1 MAVTL
6 TRWTLDDYHRMIEAG
21 LFVNRRVELLNG
33 LVVEMAPEGPD
44 HADLSTDADE
54 LFVEQAQGRYRVRVA
69 KPMTIAATG
78 SEPEPDIALVKR
90 KSYRQGH
97 PAPADVY
104 LIIEF
109 SNTTLAKDTDEKRRV
124 YAAAGIQ
131 DYWVANLKDGE
142 LIIYR
147 QPIDGDYQV
156 EQRLRQGAVA
166 PLAFPDITV
175 AVDSLI

>member
-6 TRWTLDDYHRMIEAG
+6 TRWTLDDYHRMIDAG

-44 HADLSTDADE
+44 HAELSTDADE
-54 LFVEQAQGRYRVRVA
+54 FFVQQANGRYRVRVA
-69 KPMTIAATG
+69 KPMTIAAIG
-78 SEPEPDIALVKR
+78 SEPEPDIALVKG

-109 SNTTLAKDTDEKRRV
+109 SNTTLAKDTDEKRRA
-124 YAAAGIQ
+124 YAAAGIE

-142 LIIYR
+142 LIVYR
-147 QPIDGDYQV
+147 QPMDGDYQA
-156 EQRLRQGAVA
+156 EQRLRQGVVT

-175 AVDSLI
+175 TVDSLL